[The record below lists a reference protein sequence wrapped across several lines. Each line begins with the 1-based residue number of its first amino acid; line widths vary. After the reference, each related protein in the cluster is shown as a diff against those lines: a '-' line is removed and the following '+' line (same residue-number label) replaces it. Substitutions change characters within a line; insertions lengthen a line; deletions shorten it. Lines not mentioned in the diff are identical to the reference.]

1 MVYKNDKIN
10 LIIMIKKKILIDKFE
25 YKSNELSIIDKYKD
39 NYFLEVKNGNV
50 ETEIINSDNVEV
62 GIKYLEKNDFIKI
75 YGIVSES
82 NKFIIKKIL
91 INTKYQFN
99 SESSEDL
106 EIY

>member
-1 MVYKNDKIN
+1 
-10 LIIMIKKKILIDKFE
+10 MIKKKILIDKFE

-50 ETEIINSDNVEV
+50 ETEIINSDNVVV

-91 INTKYQFN
+91 VNTKYQFN